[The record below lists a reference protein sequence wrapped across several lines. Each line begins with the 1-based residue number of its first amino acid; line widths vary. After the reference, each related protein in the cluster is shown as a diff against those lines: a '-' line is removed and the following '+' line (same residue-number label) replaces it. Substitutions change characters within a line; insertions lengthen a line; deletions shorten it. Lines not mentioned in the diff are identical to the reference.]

1 MPDTDSS
8 DLLKRV
14 PLFAGLSDSTLAG
27 LARQLRRHTSA
38 HGERRIADRRDRRG
52 VELTAAIQRRYD
64 KTRSME
70 APSAGPIWRRAA
82 GGLWEFAKT
91 LIIAFILAQL
101 IMVSVAQAFQVEQ
114 YSMEPTL
121 LPHDRVLVDKFLY
134 RLRQPRRGDVI
145 VLRYPLNPERNYIK
159 RIVALPGDRLEVKDG
174 RLFIN
179 TTPVA
184 EPYVNGV
191 PQGDFGPVTVPEDSV
206 FVMGDNRNNSEDSR
220 SFGALKKDKIVGQAV
235 LIYWPPQRIR
245 LLLPR

>member
-1 MPDTDSS
+1 MDS
-8 DLLKRV
+8 R
-14 PLFAGLSDSTLAG
+14 
-27 LARQLRRHTSA
+27 
-38 HGERRIADRRDRRG
+38 
-52 VELTAAIQRRYD
+52 
-64 KTRSME
+64 
-70 APSAGPIWRRAA
+70 WRKVT
-82 GGLWEFAKT
+82 GGIWEFAKT

-145 VLRYPLNPERNYIK
+145 VLKYPLNPQRNYIK
-159 RIVALPGDRLEVKDG
+159 RIVALPGDTLQVKDG
-174 RLFIN
+174 KLFIN
-179 TTPVA
+179 ATQVR

-191 PQGDFGPVTVPEDSV
+191 PQGDFGPMTVPEDSV

-220 SFGALKKDKIVGQAV
+220 SFGALKKEQIVGQAI
-235 LIYWPPQRIR
+235 LIYWPPPRMH